1 MKRRIC
7 FLVAVL
13 GVAVCGQAWAH
24 PPNGKGSNQPSSDLP
39 PVIPEGYL
47 SPADV
52 HARYSGPALE
62 IVLSMIEHT
71 PFSNLPPRQEADGE
85 HHNFGSELRGQ
96 GACTGDG
103 CASMGIPPM
112 FPVQMTGTVH
122 TVAYGRP
129 PGGLG
134 TFDTEMLS
142 MSLTGVLGGMVRESP
157 SRPSLGRTSITD
169 IGGGMY
175 HIDSFFDVF
184 TDFSIDG
191 GQTWMPSSSS
201 TRVYLGGVPEPASF
215 VLLALGILGFAG
227 LGGRRR

>member
-1 MKRRIC
+1 MTKRRIC
-7 FLVAVL
+7 VLVAVL

-24 PPNGKGSNQPSSDLP
+24 PPNGRGSNQPSSDLP

-71 PFSNLPPRQEADGE
+71 PFTGQPPRQEADGE

-96 GACTGDG
+96 GTCTGDG

-112 FPVQMTGTVH
+112 FPVQLLGTVH

-142 MSLTGVLGGMVRESP
+142 MSLSSGPVIIRESP
-157 SRPSLGRTSITD
+157 TKASTGKTSITD

-184 TDFSIDG
+184 TEQSLDG
-191 GQTWMPSSSS
+191 GANWMPSHSGV
-201 TRVYLGGVPEPASF
+201 RVYLGGVPEPASF
-215 VLLALGILGFAG
+215 VLLALGMLGLAG